1 MACETKTTLVSVD
14 PAASLRLDKFDQ
26 DFSRLRALYDNLKM
40 TRETTFVLELLETGK
55 RVRQGTRTWTKDDLG
70 TIVRWN
76 HMQPL
81 MPKIVREAPDIEVLL
96 AHAFDVQDE
105 ENRME
110 ALCRIPGIGPALAS
124 VMLTLTFPEKYAPL
138 DSHAWSGL
146 CRLGFELP
154 KKPFSGG
161 GYTISELLRYLR
173 IIRTLAKA
181 VDATPWE
188 AAKALHA
195 LDQAGTKSKWK
206 REFDSLRSPSKVSV
220 VASPTANL

>member
-14 PAASLRLDKFDQ
+14 PAASLRLDEFDQ
-26 DFSRLRALYDNLKM
+26 DFSRLRTLYDNLKM

-124 VMLTLTFPEKYAPL
+124 VMLTLTFPEKYATGQPRMEWPVSSWFRTAEETVQWRWL
-138 DSHAWSGL
+138 HDFGTPTIPENHQNLSQSG
-146 CRLGFELP
+146 
-154 KKPFSGG
+154 
-161 GYTISELLRYLR
+161 
-173 IIRTLAKA
+173 
-181 VDATPWE
+181 
-188 AAKALHA
+188 
-195 LDQAGTKSKWK
+195 
-206 REFDSLRSPSKVSV
+206 
-220 VASPTANL
+220 